1 MPPTPPDDLAT
12 VLRTTAGDLPL
23 HEYHLRSGDHAWTI
37 VHTGAVLSHDEEQRF
52 LREERA
58 RVPYGVVLWP
68 AAIALAHELVERA
81 DALPGT
87 RLLELGAGTGLPGI
101 VAATLGARVVQT
113 DRHAMALAVCARNA
127 RRNGAAG
134 IEHRAADWDAWS
146 DATRY
151 DWIVGSDILY
161 AAPAHAALRRILET
175 SLAPGGR
182 VLLADPFR
190 APSLALLEGM
200 EADGWRV
207 SLARWRVEGDAS
219 PRGIGVY
226 ELTAPMAG

>member
-1 MPPTPPDDLAT
+1 MAPDPPDDRAT
-12 VLRTTAGDLPL
+12 VLQTTAGDLPL
-23 HEYHLRSGDHAWTI
+23 HEYHLRTGGHAWTI

-52 LREERA
+52 LREQRA

-113 DRHAMALAVCARNA
+113 DRQALALTVCARNA
-127 RRNGAAG
+127 RRNGATG
-134 IEHRAADWDAWS
+134 IEHRIADWDAWS
-146 DATRY
+146 DAARY

-161 AAPAHAALRRILET
+161 AAAAHDALRRIFEG

-182 VLLADPFR
+182 VLLSDPFR
-190 APSLALLEGM
+190 SASLPLLEEL
-200 EADGWRV
+200 EAAGWSV
-207 SLARWRVEGDAS
+207 SLAKWTVGDEAG
-219 PRGIGVY
+219 PRAIGVY
-226 ELTAPMAG
+226 ELAPPTP